1 MNQIPLEQPVIAV
14 GIVTFKDDKIL
25 MIRRGKPPRKGQWS
39 IPGGKQKLGETWRAA
54 AAREVKE
61 ETGIDIEV
69 LGLIDVVDAI
79 IYDEQTPKTKENPL
93 KNNIDNKSII
103 FHYTLVDCVAEWVS
117 GTVNAGSDAAH
128 AEWLS
133 LPQIKKLD
141 LWSET
146 LRIINEA
153 IKIRKAAHK
162 N

>member
-1 MNQIPLEQPVIAV
+1 MIEIQLKRPVIAV

-25 MIRRGKPPRKGQWS
+25 MIRRGKPPREGQWS

-61 ETGIDIEV
+61 ETAINIKV
-69 LGLIDVVDAI
+69 IGLIDVVDAI
-79 IYDEQTPKTKENPL
+79 IYDKQTPQIREIPL
-93 KNNIDNKSII
+93 ENNIDNKSIS
-103 FHYTLVDCVAEWVS
+103 FHYTLVDCAAEWLS
-117 GTVNAGSDAAH
+117 GTVNAGSDATH

-133 LPQIKKLD
+133 LSQIKNIE

-153 IKIRKAAHK
+153 IKIRKIAHK

>member
-61 ETGIDIEV
+61 ETGIDIEI

-79 IYDEQTPKTKENPL
+79 IYDEQTPKTKEKPL

>member
-79 IYDEQTPKTKENPL
+79 IYDEQTPKTKEKPL

>member
-1 MNQIPLEQPVIAV
+1 LNQIPLEQPVIAV

-79 IYDEQTPKTKENPL
+79 IYDEQTPKTKEKPL

>member
-1 MNQIPLEQPVIAV
+1 MNQIPLEQPAIAV

-79 IYDEQTPKTKENPL
+79 IYDEQTPKTKEKPL

>member
-79 IYDEQTPKTKENPL
+79 IYDEQTPKTKEKPL
-93 KNNIDNKSII
+93 KNKIDNKSII

>member
-1 MNQIPLEQPVIAV
+1 MNKTQLEQPIIAV

-25 MIRRGKPPRKGQWS
+25 MIRRGKPPREGQWS

-79 IYDEQTPKTKENPL
+79 IYDEQTPQSKERPL
-93 KNNIDNKSII
+93 TNNIDNKSIS
-103 FHYTLVDCVAEWVS
+103 FHYTLVDCAAEWLS

-133 LPQIKKLD
+133 LSQIKKLD

-153 IKIRKAAHK
+153 IKMRKTAHK

>member
-61 ETGIDIEV
+61 ETGIDIEI

-79 IYDEQTPKTKENPL
+79 IYDEQTPKTKEKPL

-103 FHYTLVDCVAEWVS
+103 FHYHP
-117 GTVNAGSDAAH
+117 G
-128 AEWLS
+128 
-133 LPQIKKLD
+133 
-141 LWSET
+141 
-146 LRIINEA
+146 
-153 IKIRKAAHK
+153 
-162 N
+162 

>member
-1 MNQIPLEQPVIAV
+1 M
-14 GIVTFKDDKIL
+14 
-25 MIRRGKPPRKGQWS
+25 
-39 IPGGKQKLGETWRAA
+39 
-54 AAREVKE
+54 
-61 ETGIDIEV
+61 
-69 LGLIDVVDAI
+69 
-79 IYDEQTPKTKENPL
+79 

-141 LWSET
+141 LWSEI

-153 IKIRKAAHK
+153 IAIRKAAHK